1 MNIEEARENALK
13 LPWVTEDMPFGPDVL
28 TFRVGG
34 KIFMA
39 IGLNAEEPKIT
50 VKLEPDFAEVLRE
63 HYDSVRPAFHWNKK
77 HWSDICLEQAD
88 DKQVKDWIQRAYN
101 LVFSKLPKKVREEY
115 DKKNSSID
123 THGLSC

>member
-1 MNIEEARENALK
+1 MNIEEAREYVLK

-28 TFRVGG
+28 AFRVGG

-39 IGLNAEEPKIT
+39 IGLNAEEPKVT
-50 VKLEPDFAEVLRE
+50 VKLE
-63 HYDSVRPAFHWNKK
+63 
-77 HWSDICLEQAD
+77 
-88 DKQVKDWIQRAYN
+88 
-101 LVFSKLPKKVREEY
+101 KKVREEY

>member
-1 MNIEEARENALK
+1 MGNGRHAFRTGCA
-13 LPWVTEDMPFGPDVL
+13 

-63 HYDSVRPAFHWNKK
+63 HYDGVRPAFHWNKK
-77 HWSDICLEQAD
+77 HWSDICLEQVD

-115 DKKNSSID
+115 DSKN
-123 THGLSC
+123 TK